1 MSKGT
6 SFGFI
11 VLLFLLLSGVVLFGF
26 FVLTPK
32 IKAYRAL
39 SIGIEQTAAD
49 AKSLEK
55 EFDKEYSRLQ
65 TLQEKEKK
73 IDIALH
79 KHFDQKGLEGYLQH
93 YFSALTLER
102 INSVKSNG
110 LQVDSLDVRAKITS
124 PAEYY
129 RFIDAL
135 NAFDW
140 VGEVEGALQF
150 KGEADGIATH
160 FTLKVYTKA
169 L

>member
-1 MSKGT
+1 VSKGT

-26 FVLTPK
+26 FVFTPK
-32 IKAYRAL
+32 IKAYRVL
-39 SIGIEQTAAD
+39 SIGIELTAAD
-49 AKSLEK
+49 VKSLETA
-55 EFDKEYSRLQ
+55 FDKEYTRLQ

-73 IDIALH
+73 IDIALQ

-93 YFSALTLER
+93 YFSVVTLNSIISER
-102 INSVKSNG
+102 SNG
-110 LQVDSLDVRAKITS
+110 LQVDTVDVRAKITS

-135 NAFDW
+135 NEFDW
-140 VGEVEGALQF
+140 AGEIDGRVQF
-150 KGEADGIATH
+150 KGETDGIATH

-169 L
+169 P

>member
-79 KHFDQKGLEGYLQH
+79 KPFDQKGLQGYLKH
-93 YFSALTLER
+93 YFSALTLSG
-102 INSVKSNG
+102 INSMRNG
-110 LQVDSLDVRAKITS
+110 DLQVDTLDVRAKITS
-124 PAEYY
+124 PADYY

-140 VGEVEGALQF
+140 VGEVEGPLQF
-150 KGEADGIATH
+150 RGEADGIATH

-169 L
+169 P

>member
-6 SFGFI
+6 SFGFT

-26 FVLTPK
+26 FVFTPK

-39 SIGIEQTAAD
+39 SIGIEQTAED
-49 AKSLEK
+49 VKSLEK
-55 EFDKEYSRLQ
+55 EFDKEYGRLQ
-65 TLQEKEKK
+65 ALQEKEKK

-79 KHFDQKGLEGYLQH
+79 KSFDQKGLEGYLQH
-93 YFSALTLER
+93 YFSALTLTG
-102 INSVKSNG
+102 ISSTKSNK
-110 LQVDSLDVRAKITS
+110 LQVDTLDVRAKIAS

-135 NAFDW
+135 NEFDW
-140 VGEVEGALQF
+140 VGEVVGALQF

-160 FTLKVYTKA
+160 FTLQVYTKA
-169 L
+169 P